1 MAENKFKMVGK
12 TLSVTSVNLDE
23 CIDYINKN
31 DIKSIYV
38 CSLFYQD
45 DNLNFLG
52 KCPNVR
58 EININSIRINNVNGL
73 YSLNYLSHLILQDIN
88 CKVDMSKFEQ
98 LESFSGTW
106 NENYENLDR
115 QNKLKKLNLSS
126 YRPKSKNLNELGLFG
141 KLEILELVSSSI
153 ESLYRI
159 EQFSN
164 LKSLGLYSCRKIKSI
179 KELKFSENIKELRIE
194 GCKNIEDYNSLE
206 NAKSLHKISIFDCGC
221 IDNIRFIDS
230 LNLDYFACLK
240 TKILDDSF
248 TPKKRIAYC
257 EIE

>member
-1 MAENKFKMVGK
+1 MAENKFKMIGK
-12 TLSVTSVNLDE
+12 VLSVTSENLDE

-31 DIKSIYV
+31 DINSLYI

-45 DNLNFLG
+45 DDLDFLG

-58 EININSIRINNVNGL
+58 EININSILISNVDGL
-73 YSLNYLSHLILQDIN
+73 YSLKNLSHLILQDIN
-88 CKVDMSKFEQ
+88 CKVDMSAFEQ

-115 QNKLKKLNLSS
+115 QNKLKKLNLSG
-126 YRPKSKNLNELGLFG
+126 YKPKSKNLSKLGMFDEL
-141 KLEILELVSSSI
+141 ETLELVSSSI
-153 ESLYRI
+153 DSLTGI
-159 EQFSN
+159 EHLQN
-164 LKSLGLYSCRKIKSI
+164 LRSLGLFSCRKIRSI

-194 GCKNIEDYNSLE
+194 GCRNIEDYSSLE
-206 NAKSLHKISIFDCGC
+206 KAAKLKKLIIFECGS

-230 LNLDYFACLK
+230 LNLDYFVCLK

-248 TPKKRIAYC
+248 IPQKQITYF
-257 EIE
+257 EVE

>member
-12 TLSVTSVNLDE
+12 TLSVSNDYLDE

-31 DIKSIYV
+31 DIKSLYI

-45 DNLNFLG
+45 DNLDFLE

-58 EININSIRINNVNGL
+58 EININSVLINNVDGL
-73 YSLNYLSHLILQDIN
+73 NSLKNLSHLILQDIN
-88 CKVDMSKFEQ
+88 CKVDMSAFEQ

-106 NENYENLDR
+106 NENYENLDK
-115 QNKLKKLNLSS
+115 QNKLKNLNLSGHK
-126 YRPKSKNLNELGLFG
+126 PKSKDLSELGMFG
-141 KLEILELVSSSI
+141 ELETLELVSSSI
-153 ESLYRI
+153 DSLTGI
-159 EQFSN
+159 EHLSN
-164 LKSLGLYSCRKIKSI
+164 LKSLGLFSCRKIRSI

-194 GCKNIEDYNSLE
+194 GCRNIEDYSALE
-206 NAKSLHKISIFDCGC
+206 KAAKLKKLIIFDCGS

-230 LNLDYFACLK
+230 LNLDYFVCLK

-248 TPKKRIAYC
+248 VPQKQITYF
-257 EIE
+257 EVE